1 MAKIILYERK
11 MLNEF
16 GKDYV
21 KILIRLLKKERKVAS
36 GALINS
42 IDYRLVETAKLIQ
55 YQLLSNDYLTYVDQG
70 RRPGSY
76 PNMRAIADWVRIK
89 GISKDAIFPIARSIF
104 KFGIEPTNVLSKT
117 IQEIETS
124 PALRKKYEDELVDNL
139 EKLLAADIIKLGQ
152 K

>member
-21 KILIRLLKKERKVAS
+21 KILIRLLKKEGKVAS

-55 YQLLSNDYLTYVDQG
+55 YQLISNDYLTYVDQG
-70 RRPGSY
+70 RKPGSY
-76 PNMRAIADWVRIK
+76 PPMRAIADWVRIK

-117 IQEIETS
+117 IREIETS

-139 EKLLAADIIKLGQ
+139 EKLLMADIIKLKQ